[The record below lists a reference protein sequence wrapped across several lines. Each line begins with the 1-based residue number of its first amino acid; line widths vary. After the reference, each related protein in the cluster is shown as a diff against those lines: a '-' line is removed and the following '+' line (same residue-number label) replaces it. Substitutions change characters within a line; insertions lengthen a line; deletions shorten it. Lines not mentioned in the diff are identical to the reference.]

1 MRHIYATSA
10 TLLRLYLHN
19 QCVQIKRLKGVFMV
33 DAVNNS
39 NNAIGWSNTRD
50 LYNGVEGNKEKFIEI
65 FSQTI
70 THKQGTTQAELDAHA
85 AKVYDYLASMD
96 KDDKQGLT
104 REEYA
109 DGLKSK
115 LDTATEKYTKL
126 MEEKDITQENIDKFK
141 NMTDV
146 EKLNYITEHLA
157 DKKNIDK
164 TEAKIEAT
172 KILAEINQLDQ
183 ELFLVRAEIDTIK
196 TLEKD
201 DKTKKEMKTSKD
213 LLKDFEELPPN
224 EQKEVLKTLEKWTSE
239 KNSTTD
245 KNSTDIVGKIFGEKT
260 AETLKN
266 QNNPPANKVNT
277 DTTDLNKNTKN
288 GKTVE
293 EYLNKNNPPRKDTE
307 ITKDK

>member
-1 MRHIYATSA
+1 
-10 TLLRLYLHN
+10 
-19 QCVQIKRLKGVFMV
+19 MV
-33 DAVNNS
+33 DAINNS

-50 LYNGVEGNKEKFIEI
+50 LYNGVEGNKDKFIKI
-65 FSQTI
+65 YSQTI
-70 THKQGTTQAELDAHA
+70 AHKQETTQAELDAHA

-126 MEEKDITQENIDKFK
+126 IEENDITQKNIDKFK

-146 EKLNYITEHLA
+146 EKLNYISEHLA

-172 KILAEINQLDQ
+172 KILAEMNQLDQ

-201 DKTKKEMKTSKD
+201 DKTKKEMKTSADFLSPK
-213 LLKDFEELPPN
+213 LLEDFEKLPPN

-239 KNSTTD
+239 TKYNTTD
-245 KNSTDIVGKIFGEKT
+245 KNSTYSVGKIFGEKT

-266 QNNPPANKVNT
+266 QKNPPANKVNT

-293 EYLNKNNPPRKDTE
+293 EYLNKDNPPEKDTE